1 MEERTDIELIE
12 LARQGDKDAFGLL
25 LQRYQMIARRF
36 AMRLVANE
44 DFAQQLAQEA
54 MLQAYLSLDHLRDAA
69 RFKGWLC
76 GIVLNIYRSRL
87 RARRVTFFSLEAM
100 TGGLQFDA
108 VPLSGITVTPERIT
122 EERELHQTI
131 LGVINTL
138 EPKDRD
144 ATLLFYYEELSL
156 QEIAVLS
163 GVSVGAVKVRLHR
176 ARQRLKTNLLSQ
188 YPEIIPRGQRR
199 KTMIKVTIADVVK
212 REQTDDQG
220 RSHTLHII
228 VLQDEAGKRALPI
241 WVGSFEGSSIAMGL
255 GDFSTQRPMTYSFF
269 VSLLQA
275 INAQVEQVRVE
286 MLKGNTFYAV
296 VKIRCGRTVREV
308 DARPSDA
315 LGLAVLTGSPVF
327 VAEDVLQVAGVD
339 IPSAAKATPARSGVE
354 SILREIGEIQRQEQ
368 EQLSHA
374 RTQEEITR
382 AKEELIAAI
391 FSS

>member
-1 MEERTDIELIE
+1 
-12 LARQGDKDAFGLL
+12 
-25 LQRYQMIARRF
+25 MIARRF
-36 AMRLVANE
+36 AMRLIA
-44 DFAQQLAQEA
+44 DKDLAQELAQEA

-76 GIVLNIYRSRL
+76 GIVLNVHRSRL
-87 RARRVTFFSLEAM
+87 RAQRVTFFSLEAM

-108 VPLSGITVTPERIT
+108 VSLSGITVTPERIA

-131 LGVINTL
+131 LGAINTL
-138 EPKDRD
+138 ESKDRG
-144 ATLLFYYEELSL
+144 ATLLFYYDELSL
-156 QEIAVLS
+156 QEIAVLL
-163 GVSVGAVKVRLHR
+163 GVSVGAIKVRLHR
-176 ARQRLKTNLLSQ
+176 ARQRLKTKLLSQ

-212 REQTDDQG
+212 RERTDDQG
-220 RSHTLHII
+220 RLHTLYAI

-241 WVGSFEGSSIAMGL
+241 WVGPFEGSSIAMGL
-255 GDFSTQRPMTYSFF
+255 GEFSTQRPMTYNFF

-275 INAQVEQVRVE
+275 IDAQVEQVRVE
-286 MLKGNTFYAV
+286 MLKGNTFYAI
-296 VKIRCGRTVREV
+296 VKIRCGRTTREV

-315 LGLAVLTGSPVF
+315 LGLAVLTGSPIF

-339 IPSAAKATPARSGVE
+339 IPPAAKASPARSGVE

-374 RTQEEITR
+374 LTQEEITR
-382 AKEELIAAI
+382 AKEELIVAI
-391 FSS
+391 FGS